1 MVEEEET
8 QSRVCHLLETDS
20 AGEYSGF
27 GLFGGSVAAE
37 EAVVAVLRLH
47 EAVAIIGVILDGPFG
62 VVGILHPDNVVKLS

>member
-20 AGEYSGF
+20 AGEYSG
-27 GLFGGSVAAE
+27 FGGSVAAE